1 MNEQFQFGN
10 KICEGWVE
18 SHLRLITLKIERD
31 TFGMLQC
38 RPYPTEHIDSSRW
51 CPHCLFFLSS
61 SLESSSECLKRIKT
75 FVCSVDGRVVSQISN
90 QHGMIKPISNAG
102 PNRADLQ
109 RDDELKKVRSFFF
122 ICVLRLS
129 VCSSNAPSN
138 MTFIM
143 KFLVK
148 ARLYGSKEAEM
159 RREEVTKQLNQI
171 VKNWLKQLTY
181 QQGYNN
187 RMVEQANA
195 TTFTIGSQQL
205 GVHGPGADIDALCV
219 GPSYVNREEDFFI
232 ILHDILAEREEVS
245 ELQPI
250 PNAHVPVMKFKF
262 NGISVDLL
270 YASISVLVVPEDLDI
285 SNISVLYNVDEPTV
299 WSLNCYRVADQIL
312 RLVPDVENFRITLRC
327 IKLWAKTR
335 GVYSNVIGFLGGISW
350 ALLVARVCQLYPN
363 ASPSMLVTRFF
374 RVYSQWRWPNPVMS
388 CSIVDDKLG
397 FTVWDPCKNCNDRT
411 PQMPII
417 TPVYPSMNSSYN
429 VSKST
434 LRVMNEQFQFG
445 NRICE
450 KIDLNK
456 ANWSALFEPY
466 QFFESYKNFLKVD
479 IVAMDADDLRIWK
492 GWVESR
498 LRLMTLKDTYGMLQC
513 HPYPTEYID
522 SSRRCPHCLFFLGLR
537 RNQGVKVEEGQQFDL
552 RATMKE
558 FKYCVNMYMFWRPG
572 YRQPRISQPS
582 TPQIFGKGFSGKE
595 CSGGSLKR
603 RLKIKMAFEGSSSSE
618 LSSACSKSKV
628 KRKMFSEE
636 DSMQSSVESCAAINP
651 NMSNMMECSVDGSV
665 VSQISNQHGAAK
677 PISSAGPN
685 RADLQRDVELKK
697 FLAKAGLYGSKEEE
711 MRREE
716 VPRQL
721 NQIVKNWVKQLTY
734 QRGYNNEMVE
744 QANAIIFTIGSQR
757 LGVNGPG
764 ADIDTLCVG
773 PSYVN
778 REEDFFIIL
787 HDILAEREEVSEL
800 QPIRNAHD
808 LDISNVSVLY
818 NVDECTARSLNACRV
833 ADQIL
838 GLVPNVKNFR
848 ITLGCIKL
856 WAKTRGVYSNVI
868 GFLGGISWALLVA
881 RACQLFPNASPS
893 MLVTRFF
900 RVYSQWCWP
909 NPVMLC
915 SIAYDK
921 LGFTVWDPYMNY
933 NDRTHQM
940 PIITPAYPSVNSS
953 YNVSKSTLQV
963 MNEQFQFGNKICE
976 EIDLNK
982 ANWSALFQPY
992 QFFESYKNFLK
1003 VDIVAMDADDLRIW
1017 KGWVES
1023 RLRIM
1028 ILKIE
1033 RDTYGML
1040 QCHPYPTEYID
1051 SSRRSPHCLFFL
1063 GLRRKQGVNVE
1074 EGQQFDLQA
1083 TMEEFKDCV
1092 NMYMSWR
1099 PGMEIYI
1106 SHVLRK
1112 QIPSFVFPKGYRQP
1126 RPSRPSTPQISEK
1139 GFSEKECSGGSLE
1152 RSLKIKMAFEGSSS
1166 SELSSAC
1173 SKSKVK

>member
-1 MNEQFQFGN
+1 ME
-10 KICEGWVE
+10 
-18 SHLRLITLKIERD
+18 
-31 TFGMLQC
+31 
-38 RPYPTEHIDSSRW
+38 
-51 CPHCLFFLSS
+51 
-61 SLESSSECLKRIKT
+61 
-75 FVCSVDGRVVSQISN
+75 CSVDGRVVSQISN
-90 QHGMIKPISNAG
+90 QHGMTKPISNAG

-138 MTFIM
+138 MTFFM

-148 ARLYGSKEAEM
+148 AGLYGSKEEEM

-171 VKNWLKQLTY
+171 IKNWVKQLTY
-181 QQGYNN
+181 QRGYNN

-195 TTFTIGSQQL
+195 TIFTIGSQQL

-285 SNISVLYNVDEPTV
+285 SNVSVLYNVDEPTV
-299 WSLNCYRVADQIL
+299 RSLNGYRVADQIL
-312 RLVPDVENFRITLRC
+312 GLVPHVENFRITLRC

-374 RVYSQWRWPNPVMS
+374 RVYSQWCWPNPVML

-397 FTVWDPCKNCNDRT
+397 FTVWDPYKNCNDRT
-411 PQMPII
+411 HLMPII

-479 IVAMDADDLRIWK
+479 IVAKDADDLRIWK

-498 LRLMTLKDTYGMLQC
+498 LRLMTLKIEQNTSGMLQC

-522 SSRRCPHCLFFLGLR
+522 SFR
-537 RNQGVKVEEGQQFDL
+537 
-552 RATMKE
+552 
-558 FKYCVNMYMFWRPG
+558 
-572 YRQPRISQPS
+572 
-582 TPQIFGKGFSGKE
+582 
-595 CSGGSLKR
+595 
-603 RLKIKMAFEGSSSSE
+603 
-618 LSSACSKSKV
+618 
-628 KRKMFSEE
+628 
-636 DSMQSSVESCAAINP
+636 
-651 NMSNMMECSVDGSV
+651 MECTVDGSV
-665 VSQISNQHGAAK
+665 VSQISNQHGVAK
-677 PISSAGPN
+677 LISNAGLN

-778 REEDFFIIL
+778 REDFFIIL
-787 HDILAEREEVSEL
+787 HDIMAEREEVSEL
-800 QPIRNAHD
+800 QPIRNAHVPVMKFKFNGISVDLLYASISVLVVPED

-848 ITLGCIKL
+848 ITLRCIKL

-881 RACQLFPNASPS
+881 RVCQLFPNASPS
-893 MLVTRFF
+893 MLVTHFF

-915 SIAYDK
+915 SIVYDK
-921 LGFTVWDPYMNY
+921 QGFTVWDPYMNY

-963 MNEQFQFGNKICE
+963 MNEQFQFGNKFCE

-1003 VDIVAMDADDLRIW
+1003 VDIVATDADDLRIW

-1063 GLRRKQGVNVE
+1063 GLRRKQGVKVE
-1074 EGQQFDLQA
+1074 EGQQFDLRA
-1083 TMEEFKDCV
+1083 TMKEFKDCV

-1099 PGMEIYI
+1099 PRMEIYS
-1106 SHVLRK
+1106 SHILRK
-1112 QIPSFVFPKGYRQP
+1112 QIPSFVLPKDYRQP
-1126 RPSRPSTPQISEK
+1126 RPSQPSTPQIFEK
-1139 GFSEKECSGGSLE
+1139 GFSEKGCSGGPFE
-1152 RSLKIKMAFEGSSS
+1152 RRLKIKMAFEGSSS

-1173 SKSKVK
+1173 SESKVK